1 MKHIEQENI
10 IENNNFDIMQ
20 TITLNLD
27 LEMRDKLHKY
37 FLLEQC
43 IYIYN
48 KDIVKVREIFNILNN
63 LYCEDDDIILIRE
76 FYNAYLFI
84 ATECSCGIEIMK
96 IIFEKIKNNKYKIMF
111 KDLDDFFQDFIEIND
126 YIEANQNK
134 HKLNWRRF
142 EKCTVSHLTCINNLI
157 RDNNI
162 DELQLY
168 HDNKL
173 IIEDYYD
180 DIKDSLIFFKC
191 NKSTLN
197 FFKKNFKIK
206 IDKNIN

>member
-1 MKHIEQENI
+1 MKNIEQEDI
-10 IENNNFDIMQ
+10 KENTNFDIMQ

-27 LEMRDKLHKY
+27 TEMREKLHKY

-43 IYIYN
+43 VYIYN
-48 KDIVKVREIFNILNN
+48 KDIIKVIEIFNILDN
-63 LYCEDDDIILIRE
+63 LYSEDDDIILIRE

-84 ATECSCGIEIMK
+84 ATECSCGIEILKM
-96 IIFEKIKNNKYKIMF
+96 IFKKIKNNKYKITF
-111 KDLDDFFQDFIEIND
+111 KDLDDFYQDFIEIND
-126 YIEANQNK
+126 YISCNQK
-134 HKLNWRRF
+134 KYKLYWKKF
-142 EKCTVSHLTCINNLI
+142 EQCNVSHLTCINNLI

-173 IIEDYYD
+173 ILEDYYE

-191 NKSTLN
+191 NDITLN
-197 FFKKNFKIK
+197 FFKNL
-206 IDKNIN
+206 NIN